1 MENVSVWY
9 LSVRVGRYHKSN
21 ECVMRINEC
30 DFLYKPKVREYHAD
44 RGNIKLAT
52 PAVQLLF

>member
-21 ECVMRINEC
+21 ECVMRTSVI
-30 DFLYKPKVREYHAD
+30 FLYKPKVREYHTD